1 MSKLKT
7 ILGIIILI
15 LELIASGI
23 PEKVAIKEVA
33 SRNNVSVGDVER
45 MFKKY
50 RKKLDY
56 VVIFIR

>member
-15 LELIASGI
+15 LDLIASGI

-50 RKKLDY
+50 RKKA
-56 VVIFIR
+56 